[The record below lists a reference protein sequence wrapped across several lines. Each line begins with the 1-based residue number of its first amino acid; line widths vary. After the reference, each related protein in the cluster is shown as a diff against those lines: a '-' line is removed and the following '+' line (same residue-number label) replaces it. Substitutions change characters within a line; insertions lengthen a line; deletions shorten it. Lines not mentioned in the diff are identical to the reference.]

1 MLHPEVQREAQEQLD
16 RVAGK
21 DRLPEFDDIEQCPLV
36 RAIVMK
42 LIRWQPLL
50 PLSKLTELLLLES
63 IIKFP
68 VGSDCTQIYR
78 G

>member
-1 MLHPEVQREAQEQLD
+1 MLHPEVQREVQEQLD

-21 DRLPEFDDIEQCPLV
+21 DDLPELDDIKQCPLL
-36 RAIVMK
+36 RAIVME

-68 VGSDCTQIYR
+68 VSSNCTQIYR